1 MYIELAILA
10 VFVFLYS
17 AVAGGVERSSIS
29 GPMVFIVVGL
39 IIGPLGLG
47 WLQPELDNDGL
58 RVLADITLA
67 LVLFIDAANSDLSV
81 VRRSFRIPQRMLVI
95 GLPLTILLGF
105 GAGLLLFDQLSI
117 FEVAILATMLAAT
130 DAALGKAVITN
141 KAVPSRIRESL
152 NIESGLNDGIC
163 VPVLFLF
170 IALAVGADT
179 GGDSVSFAI
188 KLVAK
193 EVGIGLL
200 VGLGMAATGAKVL
213 KICSQ
218 RGWVTEIWIQLP
230 VVALAL
236 GSFAVAQTL
245 HGSGYVAAFVGGLL
259 FGSYKTS
266 KAHEFILAAE
276 GTGETL
282 ALVTWVLFGS
292 AVLGQSLGYFSW
304 QVVVY
309 AVLSLTVI
317 RMLPMFISLTGSG
330 ESTTSKLFLGWFGP
344 RGLASI
350 VFAVIVLN
358 NGVEGGGLLAM
369 IVVCTVTLSI
379 IAHGFTANPLARRL
393 GPGMESGQDKPA
405 RDPHNV
411 VKPE

>member
-17 AVAGGVERSSIS
+17 AVAGGVERTSIS
-29 GPMVFIVVGL
+29 GPMVFTVVGL
-39 IIGPLGLG
+39 IIGPIGLG
-47 WLQPELDNDGL
+47 WLQPDLDNDGL
-58 RVLADITLA
+58 RMLADITLA

-81 VRRSFRIPQRMLVI
+81 VKSGIRIPQRMLVF

-105 GAGLLLFDQLSI
+105 GLGLILFDQLSM

-141 KAVPSRIRESL
+141 KAVPARIREGL

-163 VPVLFLF
+163 VPILFLF
-170 IALAVGADT
+170 IALALDTDT
-179 GGDSVSFAI
+179 GGSSTAFAI
-188 KLVAK
+188 KLVAQ
-193 EVGIGLL
+193 EVGIGL
-200 VGLGMAATGAKVL
+200 VIGLGMAAIGARILKVCY
-213 KICSQ
+213 KH
-218 RGWVTEIWIQLP
+218 GWITEIWMQLP

-236 GSFAVAQTL
+236 GSFSIAQTL
-245 HGSGYVAAFVGGLL
+245 HGSGYVAAFVGGLM

-266 KAHEFILAAE
+266 ENHGLILAAE
-276 GTGETL
+276 GTSETL
-282 ALVTWVLFGS
+282 ALLTWVMFGS
-292 AVLGQSLGYFSW
+292 AVLGQTLGYFSW

-309 AVLSLTVI
+309 AVLSLTVV

-350 VFAVIVLN
+350 VFAIIVLN
-358 NGVEGGGLLAM
+358 RGVEGGNLLALT
-369 IVVCTVTLSI
+369 VVCTVTLSV

-393 GPGMESGQDKPA
+393 GPLMEPGRNNSI
-405 RDPHNV
+405 
-411 VKPE
+411 